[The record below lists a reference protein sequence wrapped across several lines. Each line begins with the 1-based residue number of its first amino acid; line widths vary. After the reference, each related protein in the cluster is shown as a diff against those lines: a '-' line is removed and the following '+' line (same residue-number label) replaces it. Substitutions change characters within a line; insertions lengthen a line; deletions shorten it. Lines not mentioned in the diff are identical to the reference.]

1 MAMSVGSEKDDEI
14 MNEIN
19 TTPLVDV
26 MLVLLIIFLIAVP
39 VAIQTIQKLKLPVM
53 PSQESKDKV
62 ENLLL
67 TVSTTDSA
75 GRSAG
80 EPGFEGA
87 NLGGECRIYFNNIT
101 PVDSVELRDQAFN
114 LPARLAP
121 QCAVLTDAL
130 QIEQLLEQHAA
141 EARIEQHGA
150 GVDGVGGFIARG
162 VHRLDGKCPGAGRKS
177 IELVGAAGQQ
187 SRVQRRHAGP
197 GAGCAGDVHGP
208 RDIDRFRHRPH
219 VQNDESRV

>member
-1 MAMSVGSEKDDEI
+1 MAISMGSGGDEAPMS
-14 MNEIN
+14 EIN

-53 PSQESKDKV
+53 VSTESKDKV

-101 PVDSVELRDQAFN
+101 PVDSVELRDQAFK
-114 LPARLAP
+114 RLDAIVKRAGGP
-121 QCAVLTDAL
+121 EAL
-130 QIEQLLEQHAA
+130 QANPDLVPQVHIRGDVSAPWRCVA
-141 EARIEQHGA
+141 GA
-150 GVDGVGGFIARG
+150 IYNVQISGYPTVGFISTPVDPNA
-162 VHRLDGKCPGAGRKS
+162 
-177 IELVGAAGQQ
+177 
-187 SRVQRRHAGP
+187 
-197 GAGCAGDVHGP
+197 
-208 RDIDRFRHRPH
+208 
-219 VQNDESRV
+219 